1 MEAGA
6 ARRSGEKQNP
16 GRIPKG
22 RGGSGVYTTSVAR
35 QREAVNTWSWR
46 EELLDDLEASFSP
59 ERLDTYL
66 AVAQGDRERALK
78 LYTRNTELSAAFY
91 GPLQGLEVALRNAL
105 HRELTRLY
113 GAAWYDN
120 LAAGLDRGALERIAD
135 AKRKIAPGGG
145 TVTPSKMVA
154 RLSFG
159 FWVSL
164 LGSGGRLDAA
174 GRRANYE
181 MTLWRPALRRA
192 FPYRTPL
199 TRIQAY
205 QPLNALRK
213 LRNRIA
219 HHEPIFAR
227 PLLEDH
233 ERIVEV
239 TGWISPGARMWIDR
253 HSRVP
258 LLLAASD
265 DEAGV
270 HF

>member
-1 MEAGA
+1 M
-6 ARRSGEKQNP
+6 
-16 GRIPKG
+16 
-22 RGGSGVYTTSVAR
+22 YTASVAR

-120 LAAGLDRGALERIAD
+120 LVAGLDRGALERIAD

-199 TRIQAY
+199 TRIQATRGFMCSTSVWRRSTACWSCPGMSGNRTRGSVILFC
-205 QPLNALRK
+205 PL
-213 LRNRIA
+213 
-219 HHEPIFAR
+219 R
-227 PLLEDH
+227 P
-233 ERIVEV
+233 
-239 TGWISPGARMWIDR
+239 P
-253 HSRVP
+253 SRRC
-258 LLLAASD
+258 SM
-265 DEAGV
+265 
-270 HF
+270 

>member
-1 MEAGA
+1 MRNGSGSGAPQRRKAKPRAHTKRQKRTRSVHHERSAAARGSQHLVLAGGA
-6 ARRSGEKQNP
+6 ARQPRGVVLP
-16 GRIPKG
+16 G
-22 RGGSGVYTTSVAR
+22 
-35 QREAVNTWSWR
+35 
-46 EELLDDLEASFSP
+46 
-59 ERLDTYL
+59 RLDTCL
-66 AVAQGDRERALK
+66 
-78 LYTRNTELSAAFY
+78 
-91 GPLQGLEVALRNAL
+91 ALRNAL

-239 TGWISPGARMWIDR
+239 TGWISPGARTWIDR